1 METMKTR
8 KNKFLVILIVFM
20 MLFSNFGYTI
30 AAIATSDE
38 FEVITKGFF
47 QKDEVKFNAYFEDEN
62 GNKTTEITENVK
74 EKVKLVV
81 EVLPQVEGYL
91 KSGTIKAVS
100 SDDDN
105 INFKFTSVTE
115 NLLSD
120 RNYQS
125 ALKDILVNDTEP
137 KEEEPIPEEPVVP
150 EEQPSIN
157 DVLVQEPE
165 ENVVDTETNTIAQNT
180 VDTNEVAGAD
190 NTSAFQS
197 VLSNEEQSNPFA
209 AALETQGTS
218 TNETDTNTVASN
230 PFLDVLETNTSVE
243 DTKAT
248 EPVTPDAEP
257 VQDQTENPIQEP
269 ATEEVVSE
277 DALVNEEEI
286 IKEKTEESRINE
298 EIRNAI
304 LDIKLASENE
314 ISLSNIIDDTKIEIE
329 LEYNQG
335 ETFNVEDLLKDIK
348 LQMSG
353 TYINRNLE
361 EVKVGKEEEIT
372 IGWEYTKDISLESE
386 YTKFSPFELQEIHG
400 TIVENKITVT
410 RDIQDEKYLPVKST
424 RLEIIVPEVNGKKPI
439 AVDVLASKLLA
450 TKGEDSG
457 YVTFDSTNWN
467 YDEVNGLINVFV
479 ENDKNVYS
487 SGSDEYVII
496 YRYEDYI
503 SSENSNLSKN
513 VKATV
518 TEYSG
523 TTNNTLIKEIKDSQE
538 IKVDVGEL
546 VTYSVGTS
554 EDVLNK
560 GRIYANYNSEN
571 ALYETIFTNQ
581 VNVNILTSDVLQQ
594 LKLDCSKDVYK
605 DANGV
610 ELSAEGIEYKEIKFN
625 FSEISSILSDGGEIV
640 ITNSANETLYILN
653 KDVITKEEDCTIGLN
668 GANGIYVY
676 VNNISRNGAINFELT
691 KAIKKCNYDKSIFKG
706 ITQIESRISGEVKYL
721 NIEDRLALQTIA
733 ISKNFEESRTQATL
747 AISRTS
753 LSTISSNEN
762 VELKIELNNDKE
774 TSDLYVNPSFEVV
787 FPKYV
792 KSVAIESINLL
803 NDCGLRVSDFE
814 TYTESDLVKMRIELS
829 GVQTTFSENSITN
842 GTNIIVN
849 ANIEVDNYAPARED
863 QVKLYYCNEG
873 VATYQAQTK
882 WSLSKKAIPNGI
894 LKTTNGFDVEV
905 IKYQAPTGLLAINGI
920 VNYDGNLSE
929 VRSVKQGEVAKEI
942 PINSGSRIAT
952 MELLALNNTEN
963 SCSDIILLGRIPFK
977 GNKDII
983 SEEDLGTTTTTRMVD
998 SIKED
1003 VKNTNTVEIYYSAN
1017 ENANKDLNNE
1027 SNGWVTTVED
1037 LSTVRSYMIV
1047 VKGDV
1052 EAGSVLRYTYDFEIP
1067 ENLPY
1072 ESKITG
1078 AFAAYYNNQKEEAVV
1093 YESSSADKVVLTTGV
1108 GPKIEAKLSVDVGD
1122 GAEVLE
1128 RRYLNYTVEV
1138 TNTGSVPATDVI
1150 VEVEKPH
1157 YGEFYTYEERENEWA
1172 GYYYENIDL
1181 NAISIEDI
1189 QPGEKK
1195 TVKFIVKTLNP
1206 ITEMENVQKDS
1217 ENETIPECFIETK
1230 ANVKVQN
1237 LSMNIETNT
1246 VKNQIK
1252 KSNFDIDVLAYYREV
1267 LRGGTRF
1274 PYRYTIENTSGKDF
1288 ENVEIICNL
1297 PDILKYESTEFS
1309 MYETEI
1315 EQNFDKE
1322 SNKLVYRIPYFNDGD
1337 RIKISINC
1345 QTMYGTKDIITPTF
1359 TVKANEIEEI
1369 APPVY
1374 SNVRGPRF
1382 EATDIS
1388 IVSDETILEGRPIEY
1403 KVRISNI
1410 GEETASKVQILSK
1423 LSTNLLNPE
1432 INYNGFA
1439 IGNAKVENNEA
1450 TVIIMN
1456 LEAGATV
1463 DFTITGYAGDYNAE
1477 NTDIINNIVIAYMD
1491 NDVANIETTRL
1502 NILEDP
1508 NKVVKT
1514 EEPAIKV
1521 DAASEEYITNNS
1533 NSPVDNLN
1541 NDTNNNSS
1549 NNSND
1554 ITNNENAK
1562 YNISGNIWVDL
1573 NNDGINNDSLEN
1585 LPIVDVKL
1593 YKGENEIQTTKTTSK
1608 GIYKFSNVENG
1619 TYTVMFL
1626 YDSSTYMATTYN
1638 KENTKENLIS
1648 KAIETEGGKA
1658 VSNEVVVSNQS
1669 ADNVNL
1675 GLQLKEQ
1682 FNLTI
1687 NKYVTKAVVKDNSKP
1702 VEYKFND
1709 LKLAKLEIAAKK
1721 LNKSLVDIEYKIVVE
1736 NSGNIEGYATMIN
1749 DYLPKDMTFDDSR
1762 NNGWYLGKDGML
1774 YNETLKDTILKA
1786 GEKKEL
1792 NLILTKQMNA
1802 DNTGT
1807 VSNKVLLATS
1817 LNKNGLQDNVD
1828 DNVATQEVLILVKT
1842 GYTVQFVIII
1852 AIFILAIVLFINK
1865 DKVIKEKNYKNP
1877 NKHNKN
1883 IMRKVYK

>member
-1 METMKTR
+1 METMKAR
-8 KNKFLVILIVFM
+8 KNRFLVILIVFM
-20 MLFSNFGYTI
+20 ILFSNFGYTI
-30 AAIATSDE
+30 TAIATSDE
-38 FEVITKGFF
+38 FEVITKGLF

-91 KSGTIKAVS
+91 KTGTIKAVS
-100 SDDDN
+100 SNDDN

-120 RNYQS
+120 RNYQA
-125 ALKDILVNDTEP
+125 ALKDVLVNDTEQ
-137 KEEEPIPEEPVVP
+137 KEEEPNVP

-165 ENVVDTETNTIAQNT
+165 ENVIDTDSTNTIAQNT
-180 VDTNEVAGAD
+180 VDTNEVAGTD
-190 NTSAFQS
+190 NTSVFQNA
-197 VLSNEEQSNPFA
+197 LSNEEQSNPFA
-209 AALETQGTS
+209 SALETQGTS
-218 TNETDTNTVASN
+218 VNESDTNTAQSN
-230 PFLDVLETNTSVE
+230 PFLDALSTNTAVE

-248 EPVTPDAEP
+248 ESVNPNTDT
-257 VQDQTENPIQEP
+257 VQDQTPDTVEENDEEPI
-269 ATEEVVSE
+269 VSE
-277 DALVNEEEI
+277 DTLVNEEEI

-304 LDIKLASENE
+304 LDIKLVSENE
-314 ISLSNIIDDTKIEIE
+314 ISLNNIIDDTKIEIE
-329 LEYNQG
+329 IEYNQG
-335 ETFNVEDLLKDIK
+335 ETFNVQDLLKDIK

-386 YTKFSPFELQEIHG
+386 FTKFSPFELQEIHG
-400 TIVENKITVT
+400 TIVENKIIVT

-424 RLEIIVPEVNGKKPI
+424 RLEIVVPEVNGKKPI

-457 YVTFDSTNWN
+457 YVTFNSENWN
-467 YDEVNGLINVFV
+467 YDDVNGLINVFV
-479 ENDKNVYS
+479 ENDQNAYS
-487 SGSDEYVII
+487 SGTDEYVII

-503 SSENSNLSKN
+503 SSENSNLLKN

-523 TTNNTLIKEIKDSQE
+523 TENNTIIKEIKDSQE

-546 VTYSVGTS
+546 VTYSIGTN
-554 EDVLNK
+554 EDILNK

-571 ALYETIFTNQ
+571 ALYETTFTNQ
-581 VNVNILTSDVLQQ
+581 VNVNVLTSDVLQQ

-610 ELSAEGIEYKEIKFN
+610 ELPAQGIEYKEIKFN
-625 FSEISSILSDGGEIV
+625 FSEISSILSEGGEIV
-640 ITNSANETLYILN
+640 ITNTANETLYILN
-653 KDVITKEEDCTIGLN
+653 KDAVTKEEDCVIGLN

-676 VNNISRNGAINFELT
+676 VNNISRNGAINFEIT

-733 ISKNFEESRTQATL
+733 IAKNFEESKTEATL
-747 AISRTS
+747 SISRTS
-753 LSTISSNEN
+753 LSTISSNDN

-774 TSDLYVNPSFEVV
+774 TSDLYINPSFEVV

-814 TYTESDLVKMRIELS
+814 TYTESDLVKLRIELS
-829 GVQTTFSENSITN
+829 GTQTTFSENSITN
-842 GTNIIVN
+842 GTNIIIN

-882 WSLSKKAIPNGI
+882 WSLNKKAVPNGI
-894 LKTTNGFDVEV
+894 LKITNGFDVEV

-942 PINSGSRIAT
+942 PVNSPSRIAT

-963 SCSDIILLGRIPFK
+963 TCSDVILLGRIPFK

-998 SIKED
+998 KIKED
-1003 VKNTNTVEIYYSAN
+1003 VQNVNTVEIYYSAN
-1017 ENANKDLNNE
+1017 ENANKDLKNE
-1027 SNGWVTTVED
+1027 SNGWVTEVED
-1037 LSTVRSYMIV
+1037 LSTVRSYMII
-1047 VKGDV
+1047 VKGDI

-1093 YESSSADKVVLTTGV
+1093 YESSSADKVVLTTGI

-1122 GAEVLE
+1122 GADVLE

-1138 TNTGSVPATDVI
+1138 TNTGSVPATGVT
-1150 VEVEKPH
+1150 VEVEKPIF
-1157 YGEFYTYEERENEWA
+1157 GEFYTYEEKANEWA
-1172 GYYYENIDL
+1172 GYYYENIDSKT
-1181 NAISIEDI
+1181 ISIDDI

-1195 TVKFIVKTLNP
+1195 TAVFTVKTLNP
-1206 ITEMENVQKDS
+1206 ITEIESTQKDL
-1217 ENETIPECFIETK
+1217 ENATIPEYFIETK
-1230 ANVKVQN
+1230 ANVKVEN
-1237 LSMNIETNT
+1237 LSMDIETNT

-1252 KSNFDIDVLAYYREV
+1252 KSNFDIDVLAYYREI
-1267 LRGGTRF
+1267 LRGGTAF
-1274 PYRYTIENTSGKDF
+1274 PYRYTIKNTSGKDF
-1288 ENVEIICNL
+1288 ENVDITCIL
-1297 PDILKYESTEFS
+1297 PDIIKYKSTEFS

-1315 EQNFDKE
+1315 EQNFDE
-1322 SNKLVYRIPYFNDGD
+1322 EHNKVVYRIPRFNNGD
-1337 RIKISINC
+1337 TIKISINC
-1345 QTMYGTKDIITPTF
+1345 QTMYGTKEVITPIF
-1359 TVKANEIEEI
+1359 TIKANDIEEI

-1374 SNVRGPRF
+1374 SNVKAPKF
-1382 EATDIS
+1382 EIMDIS
-1388 IVSDETILEGRPIEY
+1388 AISDNTILEGKPIEY
-1403 KVRISNI
+1403 KLRISNI
-1410 GEETASKVQILSK
+1410 ADGIAPKIEILSK
-1423 LSTNLLNPE
+1423 LSKNLLSPE

-1439 IGNAKVENNEA
+1439 VGSAKVENNEA
-1450 TVIIMN
+1450 LVTIMN
-1456 LEAGATV
+1456 FEAGATI
-1463 DFTITGYAGDYNAE
+1463 DFTITGYAGDYDIE
-1477 NTDIINNIVIAYMD
+1477 NTDIINNIVISYLD
-1491 NDVANIETTRL
+1491 NDVANIETTKL

-1514 EEPAIKV
+1514 EEPANKV
-1521 DAASEEYITNNS
+1521 DAATEEYITNNS
-1533 NSPVDNLN
+1533 NPTIDNSK
-1541 NDTNNNSS
+1541 NDSNNNSNTS
-1549 NNSND
+1549 VADNN
-1554 ITNNENAK
+1554 TNESPK

-1585 LPIVDVKL
+1585 LPIVEVKL
-1593 YKGENEIQTTKTTSK
+1593 YKGENEIQTTKTTNK
-1608 GIYKFSNVENG
+1608 GMYKFSNVENG

-1626 YDSSTYMATTYN
+1626 YDSSTYMSTIYN
-1638 KENTKENLIS
+1638 KENTKENLNS

-1669 ADNVNL
+1669 VDNINL

-1682 FNLTI
+1682 FNLSI
-1687 NKYVTKAVVKDNSKP
+1687 NKYVTKAIVKDNTKP

-1721 LNKSLVDIEYKIVVE
+1721 LNKSLVDIEYKIVIE
-1736 NSGNIEGYATMIN
+1736 NTGNVEGYATMIN
-1749 DYLPKDMTFDDSR
+1749 DYLPKDMTFDSSR
-1762 NNGWYLGKDGML
+1762 NKGWYLGNDGML
-1774 YNETLKDTILKA
+1774 YNETLKDTTLKA

-1792 NLILTKQMNA
+1792 NLVLTKQMNS

-1807 VSNKVLLATS
+1807 VSNKVLLATT

-1828 DNVATQEVLILVKT
+1828 DNVATQEVLILIKT
-1842 GYTVQFVIII
+1842 GYTAQITIIM
-1852 AIFILAIVLFINK
+1852 AIIILAIVLFINK

-1877 NKHNKN
+1877 NKNNKN

>member
-47 QKDEVKFNAYFEDEN
+47 QKDEVKFNAYFEDED
-62 GNKTTEITENVK
+62 GNKITEITKNVN
-74 EKVKLVV
+74 EKMKLVI

-100 SDDDN
+100 SNDDN

-120 RNYQS
+120 RNYQA
-125 ALKDILVNDTEP
+125 ALKDVFVNDSEV
-137 KEEEPIPEEPVVP
+137 KEEEPTVP

-165 ENVVDTETNTIAQNT
+165 GNVVDTDSTNTELQNT
-180 VDTNEVAGAD
+180 VDTNEVAGTD

-197 VLSNEEQSNPFA
+197 VLSNEEQTNPFA
-209 AALETQGTS
+209 SALEIQGTS

-243 DTKAT
+243 DTKST
-248 EPVTPDAEP
+248 EPVVPDVEP
-257 VQDQTENPIQEP
+257 VQDQTENPVQESIEDQ
-269 ATEEVVSE
+269 TVSE
-277 DALVNEEEI
+277 DTLVNEEEI
-286 IKEKTEESRINE
+286 IKEKTEESRLNE

-304 LDIKLASENE
+304 LDIKLVSENE

-329 LEYNQG
+329 LEYNQS
-335 ETFNVEDLLKDIK
+335 ETFNIEDLLKDIK

-353 TYINRNLE
+353 IYINRNLE

-424 RLEIIVPEVNGKKPI
+424 RLEIVVPEVNGKKPI

-457 YVTFDSTNWN
+457 YVTFESTNWN
-467 YDEVNGLINVFV
+467 YDDVNGLINVFV
-479 ENDKNVYS
+479 ENDNNVYS

-523 TTNNTLIKEIKDSQE
+523 TTNNTLIKEIKESQE

-546 VTYSVGTS
+546 VTYSVGTN

-581 VNVNILTSDVLQQ
+581 VNVNVLTSDVLQQ
-594 LKLDCSKDVYK
+594 LKLDCSKDIYK

-610 ELSAEGIEYKEIKFN
+610 ELPAQGIEYKEIKFN
-625 FSEISSILSDGGEIV
+625 FAEISSILSDGGEIV
-640 ITNSANETLYILN
+640 ITNTANETLYILN
-653 KDVITKEEDCTIGLN
+653 KDAITKEEDCTIGLN

-676 VNNISRNGAINFELT
+676 VNNISKNGAINFEIT

-733 ISKNFEESRTQATL
+733 ISKNFEESKTQATL

-774 TSDLYVNPSFEVV
+774 TSDLYINPSFEVV

-792 KSVAIESINLL
+792 KEVSIESINLL
-803 NDCGLRVSDFE
+803 NDCALKVSDFE

-829 GVQTTFSENSITN
+829 GTQTTFSENSITN

-849 ANIEVDNYAPARED
+849 ANIEVDNYAPAKED

-882 WSLSKKAIPNGI
+882 WSLNKKSIPKGI

-920 VNYDGNLSE
+920 VNYDGKLSE

-942 PINSGSRIAT
+942 PINSPSRIAT

-977 GNKDII
+977 GNKDVI

-1003 VKNTNTVEIYYSAN
+1003 VKNANTVEIYYSAN

-1072 ESKITG
+1072 EAKITG

-1122 GAEVLE
+1122 GADVLE
-1128 RRYLNYTVEV
+1128 GSFLNYTVEV
-1138 TNTGSVPATDVI
+1138 TNTGSVPAQGVTVN
-1150 VEVEKPH
+1150 VPKPS
-1157 YGEFYTYEERENEWA
+1157 YTVFAEYRDPKVNEYVA
-1172 GYYYENIDL
+1172 YYYPTDNELIFNIDTI
-1181 NAISIEDI
+1181 N
-1189 QPGEKK
+1189 PGESKK
-1195 TVKFIVKTLNP
+1195 SEFMVRVSTPFGD
-1206 ITEMENVQKDS
+1206 ITTSEETENNTEQSDYIIS
-1217 ENETIPECFIETK
+1217 AK
-1230 ANVKVQN
+1230 ALVKVSN
-1237 LSMNIETNT
+1237 LGMDIETNT
-1246 VKNQIK
+1246 TNNKINK
-1252 KSNFDIDVLAYYREV
+1252 ANFKIDVRGDFTTSVYVENVISYLYKIRNISGQNLQNVEV
-1267 LRGGTRF
+1267 TCKLPNELKYQSSTAKIGDNEITTNCENNVIRF
-1274 PYRYTIENTSGKDF
+1274 IIPNFENNTSMDLEFKAKAIWGASENMTPELTMKYENT
-1288 ENVEIICNL
+1288 
-1297 PDILKYESTEFS
+1297 
-1309 MYETEI
+1309 
-1315 EQNFDKE
+1315 
-1322 SNKLVYRIPYFNDGD
+1322 
-1337 RIKISINC
+1337 
-1345 QTMYGTKDIITPTF
+1345 
-1359 TVKANEIEEI
+1359 EEI
-1369 APPVY
+1369 APPLY
-1374 SNVRGPRF
+1374 SAIKGPVID
-1382 EATDIS
+1382 TQIIS
-1388 IVSDETILEGRPIEY
+1388 EKPSDTILEGD
-1403 KVRISNI
+1403 KVEQVIRVSNI
-1410 GEETASKVQILSK
+1410 GEYSGKNLTILTDISNNLQNVEIHYDGSISDSTKVINNESSFK
-1423 LSTNLLNPE
+1423 INELLAGKH
-1432 INYNGFA
+1432 ID
-1439 IGNAKVENNEA
+1439 IIISGNA
-1450 TVIIMN
+1450 T
-1456 LEAGATV
+1456 
-1463 DFTITGYAGDYNAE
+1463 DYRE
-1477 NTDIINNIVIAYMD
+1477 EGQDIINRISVVTP
-1491 NDVANIETTRL
+1491 DVELSNLSTAKLT
-1502 NILEDP
+1502 ILKDE
-1508 NKVVKT
+1508 NKVET
-1514 EEPAIKV
+1514 QE
-1521 DAASEEYITNNS
+1521 AATNVPLQNNQSTQEDNQTIPNLDINNNQPENNS
-1533 NSPVDNLN
+1533 
-1541 NDTNNNSS
+1541 TE
-1549 NNSND
+1549 
-1554 ITNNENAK
+1554 IT
-1562 YNISGNIWVDL
+1562 YSISGNVWEDINKDGVKNSEEKNISSVEVQL
-1573 NNDGINNDSLEN
+1573 RRNNNI
-1585 LPIVDVKL
+1585 
-1593 YKGENEIQTTKTTSK
+1593 IQTTKTNGNGSY
-1608 GIYKFSNVENG
+1608 IFENIANG
-1619 TYTVMFL
+1619 KYTVVFV
-1626 YDSSTYMATTYN
+1626 YDGKKYSATTYGKDESN
-1638 KENTKENLIS
+1638 ENISS
-1648 KAIETEGGKA
+1648 KAVESESGIS
-1658 VSNEVVVSNQS
+1658 VSNEITVENANV
-1669 ADNVNL
+1669 DNVNL
-1675 GLQLKEQ
+1675 GLQTKNQ
-1682 FNLTI
+1682 FNLSI
-1687 NKYVTKAVVKDNSKP
+1687 KKYVTKAIINEDSKKQ
-1702 VEYKFND
+1702 EIKYNNLD
-1709 LKLAKLEIAAKK
+1709 LAKLEIAAKK
-1721 LNKSLVDIEYKIVVE
+1721 LNKSSVELEYKIVVE
-1736 NSGNIEGYATMIN
+1736 NIGNADGYATMIN
-1749 DYLPKDMTFDDSR
+1749 DYLPKDMTFNEAQ
-1762 NNGWYLGKDGML
+1762 NNGWYLGNDGML
-1774 YNETLKDTILKA
+1774 YNESLKDTIIKA

-1792 NLILTKQMNA
+1792 SLVLTKQMNEN
-1802 DNTGT
+1802 NTGT
-1807 VSNKVLLATS
+1807 VSNKVLLAKTE
-1817 LNKNGLQDNVD
+1817 NKDGLQDSSE
-1828 DNVATQEVLILVKT
+1828 DNVATQEVLILIKT
-1842 GYTVQFVIII
+1842 GYRVQITVIIGI
-1852 AIFILAIVLFINK
+1852 IFVAILLMLNK
-1865 DKVIKEKNYKNP
+1865 DKIIKLKETSYKNKG
-1877 NKHNKN
+1877 NSSKVN
-1883 IMRKVYK
+1883 IFKRKYK

>member
-47 QKDEVKFNAYFEDEN
+47 QKDEVKFNAYFEDED
-62 GNKTTEITENVK
+62 GNKITEITKNVN
-74 EKVKLVV
+74 EKMKLVI

-100 SDDDN
+100 SNDDN

-120 RNYQS
+120 RNYQA
-125 ALKDILVNDTEP
+125 ALKDVFVNDSEV
-137 KEEEPIPEEPVVP
+137 KEEEPTVP

-165 ENVVDTETNTIAQNT
+165 GNVVDTDSTNTELQNT
-180 VDTNEVAGAD
+180 VDTNEVAGTD

-197 VLSNEEQSNPFA
+197 VLSNEEQTNPFA
-209 AALETQGTS
+209 SALEIQGTS

-243 DTKAT
+243 DTKST
-248 EPVTPDAEP
+248 EPVVPDVEP
-257 VQDQTENPIQEP
+257 VQDQTENPVQESIEDQ
-269 ATEEVVSE
+269 TVSE
-277 DALVNEEEI
+277 DTLVNEEEI
-286 IKEKTEESRINE
+286 IKEKTEESRLNE

-304 LDIKLASENE
+304 LDIKLVSENE

-329 LEYNQG
+329 LEYNQS
-335 ETFNVEDLLKDIK
+335 ETFNIEDLLKDIK

-353 TYINRNLE
+353 IYINRNLE

-424 RLEIIVPEVNGKKPI
+424 RLEIVVPEVNGKKPI

-457 YVTFDSTNWN
+457 YVTFESTNWN
-467 YDEVNGLINVFV
+467 YDDVNGLINVFV
-479 ENDKNVYS
+479 ENDNNVYS

-523 TTNNTLIKEIKDSQE
+523 TTNNTLIKEIKESQE

-546 VTYSVGTS
+546 VTYSVGTN

-581 VNVNILTSDVLQQ
+581 VNVNVLTSDVLQQ

-610 ELSAEGIEYKEIKFN
+610 ELPAQGIEYKEIKFN
-625 FSEISSILSDGGEIV
+625 FAEISSILSDGGEIV

-653 KDVITKEEDCTIGLN
+653 KDAITKEEDCTIGLN

-676 VNNISRNGAINFELT
+676 VNNISKNGAINFEIT

-733 ISKNFEESRTQATL
+733 ISKNFEESKTQATL

-774 TSDLYVNPSFEVV
+774 TSDLYINPSFEVV

-792 KSVAIESINLL
+792 KEVSIESINLL
-803 NDCGLRVSDFE
+803 NDCGLKVSDFE

-829 GVQTTFSENSITN
+829 GTQTTFSENSITN

-849 ANIEVDNYAPARED
+849 ANIEVDNYAPAKED

-882 WSLSKKAIPNGI
+882 WSLNKKSIPNGI

-942 PINSGSRIAT
+942 PINSPSRIAT

-977 GNKDII
+977 GNKDVI

-1003 VKNTNTVEIYYSAN
+1003 VKNANTVEIYYSAN

-1072 ESKITG
+1072 EAKITG

-1122 GAEVLE
+1122 GTDVLE

-1138 TNTGSVPATDVI
+1138 TNAGSVPATGVT
-1150 VEVEKPH
+1150 VEVKKPTF
-1157 YGEFYTYEERENEWA
+1157 GEFYTYEERANEWA
-1172 GYYYENIDL
+1172 GYYYENMDL
-1181 NAISIEDI
+1181 KTILMDDI
-1189 QPGEKK
+1189 QPNEKK

-1206 ITEMENVQKDS
+1206 ITEIENAQKNS
-1217 ENETIPECFIETK
+1217 ENETIPEYFIETK

-1237 LSMNIETNT
+1237 LSMDIETNT

-1252 KSNFDIDVLAYYREV
+1252 KSNFDIDVLAYYREI
-1267 LRGGTRF
+1267 LRGGTTF
-1274 PYRYTIENTSGKDF
+1274 PYKYTIKNTSGKDF
-1288 ENVEIICNL
+1288 ENVEITCDL
-1297 PDILKYESTEFS
+1297 PDILEYKSTEFS

-1315 EQNFDKE
+1315 EQNFDQ
-1322 SNKLVYRIPYFNDGD
+1322 SNNKLVYRIPHFNNGD
-1337 RIKISINC
+1337 TMKMSINC
-1345 QTMYGTKDIITPTF
+1345 QTMYGTKEVITPIF
-1359 TVKANEIEEI
+1359 SVKVDDIEEI

-1374 SNVRGPRF
+1374 SNVSGPRF
-1382 EATDIS
+1382 EITDIS
-1388 IVSDETILEGRPIEY
+1388 AITDNTILEGNPIEY
-1403 KVRISNI
+1403 KLRISNV
-1410 GEETASKVQILSK
+1410 GEEKASKIEILSK
-1423 LSTNLLNPE
+1423 LSNNLLNPE

-1439 IGNAKVENNEA
+1439 VGSAKVENNGA
-1450 TVIIMN
+1450 SVTIMN
-1456 LEAGATV
+1456 LEAGATI
-1463 DFTITGYAGDYNAE
+1463 DFIITGYAGDYDIE
-1477 NTDIINNIVIAYMD
+1477 NTDIINNISILYLD
-1491 NDVANIETTRL
+1491 KDIANIDTAKL

-1514 EEPAIKV
+1514 EEPATKV

-1533 NSPVDNLN
+1533 NSQVDNLN
-1541 NDTNNNSS
+1541 NDTTNNSS

-1554 ITNNENAK
+1554 ITTNNGNPK

-1585 LPIVDVKL
+1585 LPIVEVKL

-1638 KENTKENLIS
+1638 KENAKENLIS
-1648 KAIETEGGKA
+1648 KAIETENGKA

-1669 ADNVNL
+1669 ADNINL

-1682 FNLTI
+1682 FNLVV
-1687 NKYVTKAVVKDNSKP
+1687 NKYVTKAVVKDNTKP
-1702 VEYKFND
+1702 IEYKFND

-1736 NSGNIEGYATMIN
+1736 NTGNVEGYATMIN
-1749 DYLPKDMTFDDSR
+1749 DYLPKDMTFDSSR

-1774 YNETLKDTILKA
+1774 YNEILKDTVLKA

-1792 NLILTKQMNA
+1792 NLVLTKQMNTE
-1802 DNTGT
+1802 NTGA

-1817 LNKNGLQDNVD
+1817 SNKNGLQDNVD

-1842 GYTVQFVIII
+1842 GYTIQFTIII
-1852 AIFILAIVLFINK
+1852 AIVMLAVILFINK

-1877 NKHNKN
+1877 NKNNKN

>member
-47 QKDEVKFNAYFEDEN
+47 QKDEVKFNAYFEDED
-62 GNKTTEITENVK
+62 GNKITEITKNVN
-74 EKVKLVV
+74 EKMKLVI

-100 SDDDN
+100 SNDDD

-120 RNYQS
+120 RNYQA
-125 ALKDILVNDTEP
+125 ALKDVFVNDSEV
-137 KEEEPIPEEPVVP
+137 KEEEPTVP

-165 ENVVDTETNTIAQNT
+165 GNVVDTDSTNTELQNT
-180 VDTNEVAGAD
+180 VDTNEVAGTD

-197 VLSNEEQSNPFA
+197 VLSNEEQTNPFA
-209 AALETQGTS
+209 SALETQGTS
-218 TNETDTNTVASN
+218 TNETTTNTTANN
-230 PFLDVLETNTSVE
+230 PFLDVLETNTLVE
-243 DTKAT
+243 DTKST
-248 EPVTPDAEP
+248 EPIVPDTEP
-257 VQDQTENPIQEP
+257 VQDETENPVQEP
-269 ATEEVVSE
+269 IEDQTVSE
-277 DALVNEEEI
+277 DTLVNEEEV
-286 IKEKTEESRINE
+286 IKEKTEESRLNE

-424 RLEIIVPEVNGKKPI
+424 RLEIVVPEVNGKKPI

-457 YVTFDSTNWN
+457 YVTFESTNWN
-467 YDEVNGLINVFV
+467 YDDVNGLINVFV
-479 ENDKNVYS
+479 ENDNNVYS

-523 TTNNTLIKEIKDSQE
+523 TTNNTLIKEIKESQE

-546 VTYSVGTS
+546 VTYSVGTN

-610 ELSAEGIEYKEIKFN
+610 ELPAQGIEYKEIKFN
-625 FSEISSILSDGGEIV
+625 FAEISSILSDGGEIV
-640 ITNSANETLYILN
+640 ITNTANETLYILN
-653 KDVITKEEDCTIGLN
+653 KDAITKEEDCTIGLN

-676 VNNISRNGAINFELT
+676 VNNISKNGAINFEIT

-733 ISKNFEESRTQATL
+733 ISKNFEESKTQATL

-774 TSDLYVNPSFEVV
+774 TSDLYINPSFEVV

-792 KSVAIESINLL
+792 KEVSIESINLL
-803 NDCGLRVSDFE
+803 NDCGLKVSDFE

-829 GVQTTFSENSITN
+829 GTQTTFSENSITN

-849 ANIEVDNYAPARED
+849 ANIEVDNYAPAKED

-882 WSLSKKAIPNGI
+882 WSLNKKSIPNGI

-942 PINSGSRIAT
+942 PINSPSRIAT

-977 GNKDII
+977 GNKDVI

-1003 VKNTNTVEIYYSAN
+1003 VKNANTVEIYYSAN

-1072 ESKITG
+1072 EAKITG

-1122 GAEVLE
+1122 GTDVLE

-1138 TNTGSVPATDVI
+1138 TNSGSVPATGVTVKI
-1150 VEVEKPH
+1150 KKPTF
-1157 YGEFYTYEERENEWA
+1157 GNFCTYKETENEWA
-1172 GYYYENIDL
+1172 GYYYDDINTKVIQVD
-1181 NAISIEDI
+1181 DI
-1189 QPGEKK
+1189 QAGETQKVDFMIVVSSPVSDYEIIKK
-1195 TVKFIVKTLNP
+1195 ET
-1206 ITEMENVQKDS
+1206 
-1217 ENETIPECFIETK
+1217 ENEIIPEYFIETK
-1230 ANVKVQN
+1230 ANINVEN
-1237 LSMNIETNT
+1237 LSMNIDTNS
-1246 VKNQIK
+1246 VKNKIS
-1252 KSNFDIDVLAYYREV
+1252 KSNFDIHVIAYYRRI
-1267 LRGGTRF
+1267 LMGGTEF
-1274 PYRYTIENTSGKDF
+1274 PYKYNIRNTSGKDLD
-1288 ENVEIICNL
+1288 NIEIICDL
-1297 PDILKYESTEFS
+1297 PKVLKYKSTDFS
-1309 MYETEI
+1309 IYGTEI
-1315 EQNFDKE
+1315 EQNFD
-1322 SNKLVYRIPYFNDGD
+1322 SSNNKLVYKIPQLKKDEEL
-1337 RIKISINC
+1337 KIDINC
-1345 QTMYGTKDIITPTF
+1345 QTMYGTKDVITPIFIIKTS
-1359 TVKANEIEEI
+1359 EIEET

-1374 SNVRGPRF
+1374 SHVEGPRF
-1382 EATDIS
+1382 EITDIS
-1388 IVSDETILEGRPIEY
+1388 ALSDETILEGNQVEY
-1403 KVRISNI
+1403 KVRISNV
-1410 GEETASKVQILSK
+1410 GEAVASKVEILSK
-1423 LSTNLLNPE
+1423 VSENLLDSE

-1439 IGNAKVENNEA
+1439 IGKAKVTNNEA
-1450 TVIIMN
+1450 LVTIMN
-1456 LEAGATV
+1456 IEIGATI
-1463 DFTITGYAGDYNAE
+1463 DFIITGYAGDYNPE
-1477 NTDIINNIVIAYMD
+1477 NTDIINNIVISYMG
-1491 NDVANIETTRL
+1491 NDIGNIETTKLR
-1502 NILEDP
+1502 ILENP
-1508 NKVVKT
+1508 NKIIKT
-1514 EEPAIKV
+1514 EEPAVKV
-1521 DAASEEYITNNS
+1521 DAASEEYVANDSNLPGDNTNHEE
-1533 NSPVDNLN
+1533 N
-1541 NDTNNNSS
+1541 NTDSINTNK
-1549 NNSND
+1549 
-1554 ITNNENAK
+1554 NNESPK

-1573 NNDGINNDSLEN
+1573 NNDGINNDSFEN

-1593 YKGENEIQTTKTTSK
+1593 YKGKNEIQTTKTTSK

-1638 KENTKENLIS
+1638 KENTKENLNS

-1658 VSNEVVVSNQS
+1658 VSNEVVVSNQNI
-1669 ADNVNL
+1669 DNINL

-1687 NKYVTKAVVKDNSKP
+1687 NKYVTKAIVKDNSKP

-1709 LKLAKLEIAAKK
+1709 LKLAKLEIASKK
-1721 LNKSLVDIEYKIVVE
+1721 LNKSAVDIEYKIVIE
-1736 NSGNIEGYATMIN
+1736 NTGNVEGYATMIN
-1749 DYLPKDMTFDDSR
+1749 DYLPKDMTFDTSR
-1762 NNGWYLGKDGML
+1762 NNGWYLGNDGML

-1792 NLILTKQMNA
+1792 NLVLTKQMNTE
-1802 DNTGT
+1802 NTGT

-1842 GYTVQFVIII
+1842 GYTIQFTIII
-1852 AIFILAIVLFINK
+1852 ATIMLVTVIFINK
-1865 DKVIKEKNYKNP
+1865 DKLIKEKNYKNP